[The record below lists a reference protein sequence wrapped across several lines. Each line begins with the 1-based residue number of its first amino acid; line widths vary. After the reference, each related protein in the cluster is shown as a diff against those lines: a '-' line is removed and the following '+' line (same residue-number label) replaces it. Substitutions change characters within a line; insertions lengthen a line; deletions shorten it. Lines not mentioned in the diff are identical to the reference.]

1 MMADTQAKYFDK
13 LIGDCIT
20 HGQNPIIIVR
30 FEDLVAD
37 PIPSV
42 TQVGQFMLDLEDISD
57 TNLERRINEIKAMGD
72 KATQTYQLKD
82 NTKQFNKSVSK
93 YTDEQISYIKQKLG
107 KWIHY
112 LGYADVSNN
121 PTGYFKF
128 EGDVP
133 AEWTSCNYGFRQNNE
148 AIIKK
153 LAADGGWK
161 GPKYPINHGTGCF
174 DLFSAKDLPHVM
186 HPSKDFA
193 RRKLGYEGI
202 PLEINKANDK

>member
-72 KATQTYQLKD
+72 KATQTY
-82 NTKQFNKSVSK
+82 
-93 YTDEQISYIKQKLG
+93 
-107 KWIHY
+107 
-112 LGYADVSNN
+112 
-121 PTGYFKF
+121 
-128 EGDVP
+128 
-133 AEWTSCNYGFRQNNE
+133 
-148 AIIKK
+148 
-153 LAADGGWK
+153 
-161 GPKYPINHGTGCF
+161 
-174 DLFSAKDLPHVM
+174 
-186 HPSKDFA
+186 
-193 RRKLGYEGI
+193 
-202 PLEINKANDK
+202 